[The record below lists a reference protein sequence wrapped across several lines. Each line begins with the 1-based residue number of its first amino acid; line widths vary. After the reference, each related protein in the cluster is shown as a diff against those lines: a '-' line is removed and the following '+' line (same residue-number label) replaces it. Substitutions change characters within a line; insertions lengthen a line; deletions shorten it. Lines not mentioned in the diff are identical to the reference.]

1 MTTQQPP
8 AASLRIRNSALALV
22 VRDGHLLLGHGDWPR
37 PGTWWL
43 PGGGQWPGETL
54 TACVVREVL
63 EETGVRVKTGPLLW
77 LREYVPANHPGE
89 PITDAD
95 GHRVEALFA
104 CSVVS
109 EPERLGGIVPDDYQS
124 GIAWVPVEKASGL
137 RLIPAHLRNRLPA
150 LVAQAAEGQAR
161 ARYEGDVA

>member
-1 MTTQQPP
+1 MTTQHPLG
-8 AASLRIRNSALALV
+8 ALRIRNSALALV
-22 VRDGHLLLGHGDWPR
+22 VRDGHVLLGHGNWPR

-63 EETGVRVKTGPLLW
+63 EETGVRVKAGPMLW
-77 LREYVPANHPGE
+77 VREYVPANHPGE

-95 GHRVEALFA
+95 GHRVEVLFA
-104 CSVVS
+104 CSVVD

-124 GIAWVPVEKASGL
+124 EIAWVPVDKATGL
-137 RLIPAHLRNRLPA
+137 RLIPAHLGARLPA
-150 LVAQAAEGQAR
+150 LVEQATTGHVH